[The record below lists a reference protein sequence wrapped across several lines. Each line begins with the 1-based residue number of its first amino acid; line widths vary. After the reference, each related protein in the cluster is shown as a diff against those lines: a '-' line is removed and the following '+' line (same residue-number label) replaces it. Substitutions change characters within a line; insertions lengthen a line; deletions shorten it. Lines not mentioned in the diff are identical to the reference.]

1 MTFTLGLSCRR
12 SASAKAATG
21 INMSRSTTFTHWT
34 ELSKRALSPDL
45 SSRVPRL
52 LAAALAALIF
62 VLDTFTPLHV
72 AVAVL
77 YVVFVLPSA
86 CFADRQSILLWGSL
100 CVSLVLLS
108 ILLSP
113 LSSFTETGCV
123 RHTQRSLLDGTI

>member
-34 ELSKRALSPDL
+34 ELSKSALSPDM

-72 AVAVL
+72 AVAVM
-77 YVVFVLPSA
+77 YVVVVLLSA
-86 CFADRQSILLWGSL
+86 SFAERQGILLWGAS
-100 CVSLVLLS
+100 CVALVLVS
-108 ILLSP
+108 FLLSHG
-113 LSSFTETGCV
+113 SF
-123 RHTQRSLLDGTI
+123 